1 MKKRVKLT
9 QKQYDELVEAREWCK
24 RQDFRGFVQWYDEEL
39 AFQARRRALPDGARE
54 YMVEDEERPRGRRD
68 R

>member
-1 MKKRVKLT
+1 MKRRIKLT
-9 QKQYDELVEAREWCK
+9 QKQYEELTRARDWCK
-24 RQDFRGFVQWYDEEL
+24 TNGFEGFERWYNDEL

-54 YMVEDEERPRGRRD
+54 YQIEDEERPRGRRD